1 MLNPMMAPR
10 KTGKDSYIIPVS
22 ILPDGT
28 SRSPHIRLNLAPIFT
43 YPVRDT
49 GAWMLAA
56 FKDPETWIGKDMRV
70 VTEWLTTREMA
81 AIASRVTGKNVSC
94 IELDEAGF
102 EATKNAPYPAAEEI
116 YLNMLFF
123 VKVEYLSLEVG
134 LTLLAWTREW
144 C

>member
-1 MLNPMMAPR
+1 
-10 KTGKDSYIIPVS
+10 
-22 ILPDGT
+22 
-28 SRSPHIRLNLAPIFT
+28 
-43 YPVRDT
+43 
-49 GAWMLAA
+49 MLAA